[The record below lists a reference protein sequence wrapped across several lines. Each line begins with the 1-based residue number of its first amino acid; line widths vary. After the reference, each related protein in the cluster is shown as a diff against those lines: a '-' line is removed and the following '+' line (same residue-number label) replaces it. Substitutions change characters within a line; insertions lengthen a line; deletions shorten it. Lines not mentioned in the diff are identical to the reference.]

1 MSELWPHLPAVVGAA
16 MYAQVKAGID
26 LAPQSSH
33 PDQIWAPVGGRVSPR
48 RIRELADV
56 LSSLGARYGF
66 PGSAAPEA
74 RIAFDRDAAATVRD
88 HMDLSWAEAGNRD
101 LWSFTSLVVLPH
113 LTRWRFG
120 TENRERWVATD
131 LTRHTW
137 ARLWWQAVVFAGHEE
152 VLAALTES
160 DLNQLL
166 ERRSIGGDPRLV
178 LEIARAVTGLSG
190 NAPRRAV
197 IRDVTLRLM
206 RYLAFVDV
214 RALTDQQIRNLC
226 SGLMAETL
234 RRLPHDGLPHQR
246 RDNVSAM

>member
-1 MSELWPHLPAVVGAA
+1 
-16 MYAQVKAGID
+16 MYLQVKEGNNLD
-26 LAPQSSH
+26 PRSSH
-33 PDQIWAPVGGRVSPR
+33 PDQIWAPVGGRVPSR
-48 RIRELADV
+48 RIRELGDA
-56 LSSLGARYGF
+56 LSSLGERYGF
-66 PGSAAPEA
+66 PESAAPEA
-74 RIAFDRDAAATVRD
+74 RVAFDRDAAPIVRG

-101 LWSFTSLVVLPH
+101 LWSFTSLVALPH
-113 LTRWRFG
+113 LTKWRFG
-120 TENRERWVATD
+120 TENRERWVAVD

-137 ARLWWQAVVFAGHEE
+137 ARLWWQAVVFADHEE
-152 VLAALTES
+152 ILAALSES

-178 LEIARAVTGLSG
+178 LEIARAVTGFSG

-214 RALTDQQIRNLC
+214 RALTDQQIRDLC
-226 SGLMAETL
+226 SLLMAETL

>member
-1 MSELWPHLPAVVGAA
+1 M
-16 MYAQVKAGID
+16 
-26 LAPQSSH
+26 
-33 PDQIWAPVGGRVSPR
+33 
-48 RIRELADV
+48 

-74 RIAFDRDAAATVRD
+74 RIAFDRDAAAIVRD